1 MRRINIPE
9 GADGIQEVSGSIL
22 LISTN
27 KPSKPKGFGGFSFSR
42 KTARVGSNYWRQC
55 LCVLQP
61 SALNSLACRF
71 VRNKSR
77 YVFYCTGL
85 KEIYILDTVISIET
99 DAFTNCHSFKT
110 INLTDGLTKICRNTF
125 DGCISIK
132 TITNPDTIT
141 KIAKE
146 TFSNY

>member
-1 MRRINIPE
+1 MAFKRSAVRSCLFPPTNRRN
-9 GADGIQEVSGSIL
+9 QRVSAVFLFPAKPRVLVQTIGGNALAFCSRLHSIRL
-22 LISTN
+22 LVGLSEISH
-27 KPSKPKGFGGFSFSR
+27 GM
-42 KTARVGSNYWRQC
+42 
-55 LCVLQP
+55 
-61 SALNSLACRF
+61 
-71 VRNKSR
+71 
-77 YVFYCTGL
+77 FYCTGL

-132 TITNPDTIT
+132 TITIPDTIT